1 MNNAALATCLT
12 KSLGDAVVFKFLAH
26 GYHWNVRGKDFPQ
39 FHDKFAEIYEDADSA
54 VDPLAESVR
63 KMGFDA
69 PYLLTDLAGLS
80 DIEPRPVSGND
91 PVELSA
97 ALHAANNV
105 VLQNLGRAF
114 DCADECNEQ
123 GIANLLAERIDA
135 HQKWRWQL
143 GTVTGAD
150 STQMTGQPGML
161 DQGPVVI
168 EVTEPQYEMPM
179 DDPEMFLSI
188 LASAHQ
194 VNTAV
199 LRASYRR
206 AVKAGENPVARVT
219 ELAAKKYQSRDADLL
234 PHPTTP
240 DEKGHAL

>member
-1 MNNAALATCLT
+1 MDNATLAQDLT

-63 KMGFDA
+63 KLGFDA
-69 PYLLTDLAGLS
+69 PFLLTDLAALS
-80 DIEPRPVSGND
+80 DIEPRPVSAND

-114 DCADECNEQ
+114 DCANSCNEQ
-123 GIANLLAERIDA
+123 GIANLLAERIEA

-150 STQMTGQPGML
+150 STQMTGQPGTL
-161 DQGPVVI
+161 DQGPIEIVI
-168 EVTEPQYEMPM
+168 TDEPQYEMPM

-206 AVKAGENPVARVT
+206 AVKDGENPVARVT
-219 ELAAKKYQSRDADLL
+219 ELATRKYDSRDADLL
-234 PHPTTP
+234 PRR
-240 DEKGHAL
+240 K

>member
-1 MNNAALATCLT
+1 MNNTALAACLT

-26 GYHWNVRGKDFPQ
+26 GYHWNVRGLSFPQ

-54 VDPLAESVR
+54 VDPLAELVR
-63 KMGFDA
+63 KLGFDA
-69 PYLLTDLAGLS
+69 PYLLPDLAVLS
-80 DIEPRPVSGND
+80 GIEPRSVSSND
-91 PVELSA
+91 PAELAA
-97 ALHAANNV
+97 ALYAANNV
-105 VLQNLGRAF
+105 VLENLVAAF
-114 DCADECNEQ
+114 ACANDCNEQ
-123 GIANLLAERIDA
+123 GAANFIAERIDA

-143 GTVTGAD
+143 GTITGAD
-150 STQMTGQPGML
+150 ATQLLGQPLGY
-161 DQGPVVI
+161 DAGQV
-168 EVTEPQYEMPM
+168 EVEIPDYRGVAPEMMPL

-219 ELAAKKYQSRDADLL
+219 ELAAQKYDSRDADLL
-234 PHPTTP
+234 PRR
-240 DEKGHAL
+240 K